1 MQTYTVGNYKVDA
14 ETPEEAILLL
24 AKQIKKTR
32 GFKKD
37 PRNGGGTFLVG
48 YLLATYEDLVKKFGE
63 PHELN
68 GDKTLAEWS
77 FISDDGVQFT
87 IYDYKNY
94 GNKKEN
100 IIEWH
105 IGGKGTEAIKEMEKY
120 FPTSKITF
128 LK

>member
-1 MQTYTVGNYKVDA
+1 MQTYTIGNYKVDA

-24 AKQIKKTR
+24 AKQIKKAR

-37 PRNGGGTFLVG
+37 PRNGGGTGLVG
-48 YLLATYEDLVKKFGE
+48 YLTATYQDLVKKFGE

-77 FISDDGVQFT
+77 FVSNDGVQFT

-94 GNKKEN
+94 GCRKEDITN
-100 IIEWH
+100 WH
-105 IGGKGTEAIKEMEKY
+105 IGGNDSKAIIEMEKH
-120 FPTSKITF
+120 FPAATINY
-128 LK
+128 